1 VQTRFFFV
9 DEYEAVVLVHDL
21 GLERWRNSRFDL
33 VSTLIDVQRTA
44 THPKRDGLV
53 AEPSADRRRLKNRR
67 KQHHVF
73 ALWKHYFVKRW
84 RVLSLQMSFGLV
96 LGQILQQCGLKG
108 EQNFSQVA
116 LQVVGGVEVDKIWP
130 KSGQKPFFLVVGD
143 AAQIEESNR
152 SLGVAV
158 KELDFEA
165 LAHGGNSPG
174 RISLSFQTGAEE
186 FFLTLL
192 LTCSGVVKI
201 KQTRSTHVYSR
212 ERDLDVRRWRV
223 RAFGTTLLGRILLD
237 EIHSS
242 VQI

>member
-9 DEYEAVVLVHDL
+9 DGYEAVVLVHDL

-165 LAHGGNSPG
+165 LAHGGKQPWEDQ
-174 RISLSFQTGAEE
+174 SLVPDRRRGVFSNAALDLFRGGKNQTNA
-186 FFLTLL
+186 F
-192 LTCSGVVKI
+192 
-201 KQTRSTHVYSR
+201 YSR
-212 ERDLDVRRWRV
+212 LLQRKRFGCETLEGPRV
-223 RAFGTTLLGRILLD
+223 WYHPLGSN
-237 EIHSS
+237 SS
-242 VQI
+242 